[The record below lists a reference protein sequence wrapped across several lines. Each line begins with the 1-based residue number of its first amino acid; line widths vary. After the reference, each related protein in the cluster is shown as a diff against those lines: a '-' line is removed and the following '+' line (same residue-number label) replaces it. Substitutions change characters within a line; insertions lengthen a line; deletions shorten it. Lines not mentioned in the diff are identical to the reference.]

1 MAGSAEMAGRGQK
14 GIGEFAPATF
24 QERGVAVPFTTPM
37 LSQARVRRDV
47 DKRLEILLANFTA
60 GAGVYV
66 LPWKAVPG
74 MATLT
79 LHDRLLFEQ
88 VEGLSAHTPEQIRA
102 ASLTV
107 AATGVC
113 GAEAAAAAQA
123 QVEEDEQY
131 RVLSQFVLMTALL
144 RLVGIGAADLIRPGM
159 SGEESKR
166 VARHAIAKVATL
178 LEVPADLLT
187 ERVDRLGLLM
197 APAGLPMAPKPGR
210 LRRLAARLGQFA
222 DAAEAWSAAEPS
234 DAAPLGAHAAALA
247 RHTLSLV
254 TDCTGAL
261 DGLWADVRALVM
273 RAEAGAAAVEA
284 QVTRLSWLL
293 DGWDFLLAL
302 WEQAAEADAAGRIA
316 AMMELARL
324 LPVVPRAEGVVM
336 EAALLDKDGL
346 VRLQRRWV
354 RGNEDWRTGTLDM
367 DAVMRLE
374 AVKAAM
380 GGLA

>member
-1 MAGSAEMAGRGQK
+1 MTGSAETIGKVQK
-14 GIGEFAPATF
+14 GAAEFAPSTF
-24 QERGVAVPFTTPM
+24 QDRGVAVPFTTPM
-37 LSQARVRRDV
+37 LSQARVRRDA

-60 GAGVYV
+60 GTGVYV
-66 LPWKAVPG
+66 LPWKAVPS
-74 MATLT
+74 MMTLT

-88 VEGLSAHTPEQIRA
+88 VEGLSAHAPEQIRA
-102 ASLTV
+102 ASLGV

-166 VARHAIAKVATL
+166 VARQAMAKVAVL

-187 ERVDRLGLLM
+187 ERVDRLGMAM
-197 APAGLPMAPKPGR
+197 APVGLPMAPKPGR
-210 LRRLAARLGQFA
+210 LRRLAARLTQFA
-222 DAAEAWSAAEPS
+222 DAAEAWSQAEPS
-234 DAAPLGAHAAALA
+234 DAAPLGAHAAATA
-247 RHTLSLV
+247 RHTLGLATAC
-254 TDCTGAL
+254 TDQLDAL
-261 DGLWADVRALVM
+261 WTDVRALVM
-273 RAEAGAAAVEA
+273 RADGGSAAVEA

-293 DGWDFLLAL
+293 DGWDFLIAL
-302 WEQAAEADAAGRIA
+302 WEQAAEADAAGRVT
-316 AMMELARL
+316 AMVELCRL
-324 LPVVPRAEGVVM
+324 LPVMPRSEGVVM
-336 EAALLDKDGL
+336 TAALLDKDGL

-380 GGLA
+380 GGPA